1 LTLRSRSSDKEVEG
15 NNESRCST
23 LRGFKIANAG
33 LRKRIEQAT
42 AELEELTSRIRE
54 LPERVSAEG
63 LRRLKHQQKLVVD
76 SIKMVA
82 YQQET
87 DLYRRLFGKYARAEE
102 EGRTLLHAIFQSP
115 AQIEVGKKQLTV
127 TIARQ
132 SSDHRTRALRQLCE
146 ELNELEVKFPG
157 SDLRLVLAAE
167 STQTEPKHAAK
178 SGV

>member
-1 LTLRSRSSDKEVEG
+1 MRRTGFPRSS
-15 NNESRCST
+15 R
-23 LRGFKIANAG
+23 IA
-33 LRKRIEQAT
+33 

-76 SIKMVA
+76 AIKMVA
-82 YQQET
+82 YQQES

-115 AQIEVGKKQLTV
+115 AQIEVGKTQLTV

-146 ELNELEVKFPG
+146 ELNELGVKFPG
-157 SDLRLVLAAE
+157 SGLRLVLAAE
-167 STQTEPKHAAK
+167 SIQNEPKPAMRI
-178 SGV
+178 GV